1 MAVEAGA
8 DAIGLVSQMP
18 SGPGVIPEELIGEI
32 ASATPPPISTFLLT
46 CLTDAGRIAEQ
57 HARCRTS
64 TIQLVDR
71 VRPDQLAEL
80 RRALPSTQLVQVV
93 HVTGRVAIEEA
104 MAVAPLVDAVLLD
117 SGNPTLEVKELGGT
131 GRCHDWRL
139 SREIR
144 EQVGVPLFLA
154 GGLHAD
160 NVGDAIQ
167 AVRPF
172 AVDVCSGVRQNGVLD
187 GGRLARFVA
196 AVRSAD
202 EAEADQ

>member
-32 ASATPPPISTFLLT
+32 AAATPPPISTFLLT
-46 CLTDAGRIAEQ
+46 CLTDAGQIAEQ

-80 RRALPSTQLVQVV
+80 RRALPSTRLVQVV
-93 HVTGRVAIEEA
+93 HVTGRGAIEEA
-104 MAVAPLVDAVLLD
+104 VAVAPLVDAVLLD
-117 SGNPTLEVKELGGT
+117 SGNPALEVKELGGT

-139 SREIR
+139 SCAIR

-167 AVRPF
+167 TVRPF
-172 AVDVCSGVRQNGVLD
+172 AVDVCSGVRRDGVLD

-202 EAEADQ
+202 EAEAGL